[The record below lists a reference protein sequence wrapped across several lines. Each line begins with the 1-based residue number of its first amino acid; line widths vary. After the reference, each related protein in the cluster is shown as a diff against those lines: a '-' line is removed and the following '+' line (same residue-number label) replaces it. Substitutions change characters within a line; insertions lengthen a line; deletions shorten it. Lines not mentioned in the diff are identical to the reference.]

1 MNNRHGTRT
10 ANAAVIFLTVDEFA
24 SILTELAFRTGNNI
38 PQPGA
43 PRNVGK
49 L

>member
-1 MNNRHGTRT
+1 
-10 ANAAVIFLTVDEFA
+10 VIFLTVDEFA
-24 SILTELAFRTGNNI
+24 SIFAEVAFGTANNI

-43 PRNVGK
+43 VRNVGK